1 LAYKIQSSSLKPLGR
16 LEPSVAGIS
25 YSVNVCVFGVAWKP
39 GTILY
44 SNLLKIE
51 KKMPLFKSVFKSCR
65 FDKYAST
72 NYLNT
77 TINSISFCFC

>member
-1 LAYKIQSSSLKPLGR
+1 MIFISQ

-25 YSVNVCVFGVAWKP
+25 YSENVCVFGVAWKP

-51 KKMPLFKSVFKSCR
+51 KKCLLRNHWADLIM
-65 FDKYAST
+65 
-72 NYLNT
+72 
-77 TINSISFCFC
+77 IS